1 MHQLFIELH
10 KNQLEQL
17 WVGVKLS
24 MEKSRP
30 YVILSAAM
38 TLDGKIAKG
47 RTKIK
52 LSSKNDKIRVHKLR
66 AKVDGILIG
75 KNTLDTDNP
84 MLNVR
89 YVTGKNPVRILLD
102 SRGTIKSSSKIIQS
116 CSKISTIIAT
126 TQLISK
132 KNLSRL
138 EKFPLEVIKC
148 GKSSVDVV
156 KLLKILQKKG
166 MKKILL
172 EGGGTL
178 NWSFL
183 KRGLVDEL
191 IITITPYILG
201 GSDSVTLVEG
211 SGFKNLFSMNK
222 LKLKKIQKIGNELV
236 VYYRT

>member
-1 MHQLFIELH
+1 
-10 KNQLEQL
+10 
-17 WVGVKLS
+17 

-38 TLDGKIAKG
+38 TLDGKIGKG
-47 RTKIK
+47 KTRIK
-52 LSSKNDKIRVHKLR
+52 LSSKKDKIRIHGLR

-75 KNTLDTDNP
+75 KNTLDTDDP

-89 YVTGKNPVRILLD
+89 YVAGKNPVRILLD
-102 SRGTIKSSSKIIQS
+102 SRGTIKTSSKIIQS
-116 CSKISTIIAT
+116 CSTIPTIIAT
-126 TQLISK
+126 TNKISN
-132 KNLSRL
+132 KNFSRL

-148 GKSSVDVV
+148 GNSSVDIV
-156 KLLKILQKKG
+156 KLLKILQKKDI
-166 MKKILL
+166 KKILL

-191 IITITPYILG
+191 IVTITPYILG

-211 SGFKNLFSMNK
+211 SGFKKLFSMNK
-222 LKLKKIQKIGNELV
+222 LTLKKIQKIGDELV
-236 VYYRT
+236 VFYKI

>member
-1 MHQLFIELH
+1 
-10 KNQLEQL
+10 
-17 WVGVKLS
+17 

-30 YVILSAAM
+30 YVILSAAI

-102 SRGTIKSSSKIIQS
+102 SRGTIKSSSKVIQS

-138 EKFPLEVIKC
+138 EKFPLEIIKC

>member
-1 MHQLFIELH
+1 
-10 KNQLEQL
+10 
-17 WVGVKLS
+17 

-30 YVILSAAM
+30 YVILSAAI

-138 EKFPLEVIKC
+138 EKFPLEIIKC

-166 MKKILL
+166 IKKILL

>member
-1 MHQLFIELH
+1 
-10 KNQLEQL
+10 
-17 WVGVKLS
+17 

-138 EKFPLEVIKC
+138 EKFPLEIIKC

-201 GSDSVTLVEG
+201 GSDSVTLVAVSYTHLTLPTNRE
-211 SGFKNLFSMNK
+211 
-222 LKLKKIQKIGNELV
+222 V
-236 VYYRT
+236 